1 MPCVFGGNRV
11 QSFAMKLFLLF
22 LCLVLCLPWS
32 ARAQYEQ
39 SENEI
44 EIQTAENAQKVLE
57 VKPVT
62 MVGKYRWP
70 LDIVNGISSSFQE
83 FRSNHFH
90 AGFDLRT
97 MQKTGY
103 PVYAIADGVIYKI
116 RMDKRG
122 SGRGL
127 YLKHD
132 DGNTSIYFHLD
143 RFETKLEDI
152 LRQVRRIKGYK
163 YFGNYFLKEPL
174 RYKRGELIGYSGE
187 TGAGFPHLHLE
198 IRDSRQFALNPFKLV
213 EQPSRDNNS
222 PVLNGV
228 LFRNTGSDPINGKIG
243 EHYFKLKR
251 GKLNQFSSTQPVIV
265 TGPFDLVL
273 NARDIS
279 DSGRYVSPYEIS
291 VSIDEHNYFDLKFDR
306 FQWADNNQLGFVYD
320 LLYSS
325 PSSYYFNL
333 FSQEGFL
340 LEEKRVPLQGIINS
354 LEKGEHRLN
363 IRIRDNFDNESTG
376 VLVFQKVGKPELVFG
391 GAKVNGNVIQLAI
404 DKLDAEDADA
414 ININLKDGNGKTLY
428 AGSLKYTTILERKE
442 FTLKGA
448 FNGIHSIDFN
458 FLEKGI
464 VYYTERFLLKDDWLA
479 GITDIDYETFI
490 NRDDVY
496 IKINKPVLAPGNLG
510 LTVIQGGES
519 LEVKA
524 EPAGGFFY
532 FRFKPLNNSNNVLL
546 HFGIFKEGQ
555 KIVEIQKKLF
565 LISLK
570 RGVVQRTE
578 FGEFTARFAGRSVYE
593 PKVMQLEERDY
604 KSDFPV
610 LSRQVDLSP
619 YFFPFLDEV
628 LYTFTKNL
636 PDPQQVGIF
645 KYNPKYNHWN
655 YRYTTY
661 ESATKTYKTKVLSS
675 GTFALMRDIFPPRI
689 FFKKPIVK
697 HKKNLKRLVVK
708 ITDKGKGV
716 NDGSLRVR
724 LNGKWVDCEYDPD
737 WRTVV
742 IEDLKHLQVGKN
754 TFSVEIKDYAGH
766 KAAKVYT
773 IYLQ

>member
-1 MPCVFGGNRV
+1 
-11 QSFAMKLFLLF
+11 MKLFLLF
-22 LCLVLCLPWS
+22 LCLVVYLPGT
-32 ARAQYEQ
+32 AGAQYEQ
-39 SENEI
+39 SENEV
-44 EIQTAENAQKVLE
+44 ESQTAENTRALE
-57 VKPVT
+57 VKPVQ
-62 MVGKYRWP
+62 MDGKYRWP
-70 LDIVNGISSSFQE
+70 LDINNGISSSFQE

-116 RMDKRG
+116 RMEKRG

-127 YLKHD
+127 YLKQD

-152 LRQVRRIKGYK
+152 VNQVRSIKGRK
-163 YFGNYFLKEPL
+163 YFGNYFLKKPL

-198 IRDSRQFALNPFKLV
+198 IRDPRQSALNPFKLV
-213 EQPSRDNNS
+213 ELPSRDNNS

-228 LFRNTGSDPINGKIG
+228 LLRNMSPDPINGKIG
-243 EHYFKLKR
+243 EHYFKFKR
-251 GKLNQFSSTQPVIV
+251 GKFNQFASTLPVIV
-265 TGPFDLVL
+265 TGSFDLVL

-279 DSGRYVSPYEIS
+279 DSGKYVSPYEIS
-291 VSIDEHNYFDLKFDR
+291 VSIDEHNYFDLKFER

-320 LLYSS
+320 MLYSS

-333 FSQEGFL
+333 FSQEGFS
-340 LEEKRVPLQGIINS
+340 LEEKHVPLQGVIDS
-354 LEKGEHRLN
+354 LARGEHRLN
-363 IRIRDNFDNESTG
+363 IRVRDNSDNVSTG
-376 VLVFQKVGKPELVFG
+376 VLIFQKVGKPVLSFG
-391 GAKVNGNVIQLAI
+391 GASVNGNIIQLVI
-404 DKLDAEDADA
+404 DRLEAEDADA
-414 ININLKDGNGKTLY
+414 ITLNLKDGNGKTLY
-428 AGSLKYTTILERKE
+428 SGSLKYTTILERKE

-448 FNGIHSIDFN
+448 FNGIRFLDFN
-458 FLEKGI
+458 FLKKGI
-464 VYYTERFLLKDDWLA
+464 VYFTERFLLKDDWLA

-510 LTVIQGGES
+510 LIVLQGGES
-519 LEVKA
+519 LKVKA
-524 EPAGGFFY
+524 EPGGGFFY
-532 FRFKPLNNSNNVLL
+532 FRFKPLNNANNVRL
-546 HFGIFKEGQ
+546 HFGIFKDGQ
-555 KIVEIQKKLF
+555 KIVEIQKKLY

-570 RGVVQRTE
+570 RGVVQKTDFEE
-578 FGEFTARFAGRSVYE
+578 FSARFAGQSVYE

-610 LSRQVDLSP
+610 LSRQIDLSP

-628 LYTFTKNL
+628 FYTFTKDL
-636 PDPQQVGIF
+636 PNPQQVGIF
-645 KYNPKYNHWN
+645 KYDPEYNQWS
-655 YRYTTY
+655 YRHTIY
-661 ESATKTYKTKVLSS
+661 ESAAKTYKTKVLSS
-675 GTFALMRDIFPPRI
+675 GTYALMRDIFPPRI
-689 FFKKPIVK
+689 FFKKPFVK

-716 NDGSLRVR
+716 NDGTLRVQ

-754 TFSVEIKDYAGH
+754 TFNVEIKDYASH
-766 KAAKVYT
+766 KTAKAYT
-773 IYLQ
+773 IYLE